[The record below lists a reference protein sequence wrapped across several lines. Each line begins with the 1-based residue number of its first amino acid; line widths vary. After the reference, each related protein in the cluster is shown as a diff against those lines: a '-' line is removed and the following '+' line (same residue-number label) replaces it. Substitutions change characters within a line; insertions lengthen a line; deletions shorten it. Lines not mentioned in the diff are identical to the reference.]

1 MSEHFEE
8 LVKALGAGTS
18 RRVALRRF
26 LGGAVAALVASLP
39 GAHATTA
46 AAAGPAE
53 ALGGLS
59 SVPLKLNGGPAVN
72 GFKLPKLNG
81 FTPPKL
87 NGFTAPKLNGFRP
100 PKGDGHAPPFLNGFL
115 PPDWKKKRRRR

>member
-1 MSEHFEE
+1 MSKSFEE

-39 GAHATTA
+39 GVHAAPA
-46 AAAGPAE
+46 AAAGPAQ
-53 ALGGLS
+53 ALAGLS
-59 SVPLKLNGGPAVN
+59 SFPLQLNGGPAVN
-72 GFKLPKLNG
+72 GYTPPKLNGFTPPGLNG

-87 NGFTAPKLNGFRP
+87 NGFTPPGLNGFTP
-100 PKGDGHAPPFLNGFL
+100 EKPK
-115 PPDWKKKRRRR
+115 